1 MAASLLALPP
11 FHAARCLPLAAAALH
26 PLHAVGRE
34 AKETRSPLHPAP
46 NNAAGTA
53 AMAEPGHVR
62 YPLETTPAIPGRTAS
77 TDADKRAHVELM
89 DFTSRR
95 SPVLGTRGMV
105 ACTQP
110 LAAEVG

>member
-1 MAASLLALPP
+1 MAALLLPE
-11 FHAARCLPLAAAALH
+11 AAPPPVRTAKCPSLAAAALH

-34 AKETRSPLHPAP
+34 SRSPLHPAP
-46 NNAAGTA
+46 KHAAGTA
-53 AMAEPGHVR
+53 AMAPGHVR

>member
-1 MAASLLALPP
+1 
-11 FHAARCLPLAAAALH
+11 
-26 PLHAVGRE
+26 
-34 AKETRSPLHPAP
+34 
-46 NNAAGTA
+46 
-53 AMAEPGHVR
+53 MAEPGHVR

-110 LAAEVG
+110 LAAEVGMRRQTLEGRVTGLGDKGHLTSKLF